1 MGKGKGERNKVK
13 KEAKNAMNSADSQ
26 ESGFSQILDEISGI
40 YSGSLHIVF

>member
-1 MGKGKGERNKVK
+1 MLKGMGESNKAE
-13 KEAKNAMNSADSQ
+13 KEAKNAVNSADCQ